1 MLRKWLLKIIL
12 NKEGTISSVAQEL
25 GKIQSLNPE
34 RRKYEDWCQ
43 EREMGES

>member
-1 MLRKWLLKIIL
+1 MTRFNKFLKKIMLRKWLLKIIL

-34 RRKYEDWCQ
+34 RRK
-43 EREMGES
+43 